1 MAKDG
6 YVFTNQFAF
15 WIIDIEHRTA
25 DLGAILARGSFIAA
39 DITRKRMHVI
49 NDLLFFRFI
58 ANADDAFSISDN
70 LASGSALE
78 IRQG

>member
-1 MAKDG
+1 MAKDR
-6 YVFTNQFAF
+6 YIFTNKFSF
-15 WIIDIEHRTA
+15 WIIDIKHRIA
-25 DLGAILARGSFIAA
+25 DLGAILACGSFIAA
-39 DITRKRMHVI
+39 DITRKRMYVI